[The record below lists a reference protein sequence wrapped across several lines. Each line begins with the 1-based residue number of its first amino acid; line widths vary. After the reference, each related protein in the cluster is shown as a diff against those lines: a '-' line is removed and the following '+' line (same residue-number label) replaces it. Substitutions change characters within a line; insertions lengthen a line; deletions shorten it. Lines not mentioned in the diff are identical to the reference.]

1 MATLKTRK
9 KKSTDQSFLIR
20 TLSLAPEDIHT
31 LDRIAQEASDYI
43 GWTVSGSAIMRGLL
57 RHADQ
62 QGAGWIREQLAP
74 LIEAEIEGGTVWG
87 KKKMS

>member
-1 MATLKTRK
+1 MAMLKTRK
-9 KKSTDQSFLIR
+9 KNSAAPSFLIR
-20 TLSLAPEDIHT
+20 TLSLTPEDLQT

-62 QGAGWIREQLAP
+62 QGRGWIREQLAP
-74 LIEAEIEGGTVWG
+74 LIEDEIQRGTVWG
-87 KKKMS
+87 RKK